1 MELFSHKL
9 GRLFKATDLLYTHL
23 YLYLYLKYLLMIHT
37 IDLKF
42 LGLSENIAAFL
53 IETSEGPVLVETGP
67 HSTLPNLREGIK
79 EAGFNIEDVKHVFL
93 SHIHLDHAGAAWWF
107 AQRGAKIY
115 VHPRGIRHLSS
126 PERLMES
133 ARRIYKDKM
142 DELWG
147 EMHPIDETQLVAV
160 DHEASFQIGDQRFQ
174 AWHTPGHASHHI
186 AWQRGKDL
194 FTGDV
199 AGVSIRGGIV
209 IPPCP
214 PPDIN
219 IEDWHKSTQ
228 LIRQLKI
235 DHLYLTHYGYLPN
248 STKHFDQLDKRL
260 NDWANWI
267 KPYFDKGSSQQEIT
281 PLFQAMVIGELAG
294 AGMDK
299 KGQAQYEAANPS
311 WMSVAGLMRYWKKKE
326 EV

>member
-1 MELFSHKL
+1 
-9 GRLFKATDLLYTHL
+9 
-23 YLYLYLKYLLMIHT
+23 MIHT

-42 LGLSENIAAFL
+42 QGLSENIAAFL

-67 HSTLPNLREGIK
+67 HSTLPNLKEGIK
-79 EAGFNIEDVKHVFL
+79 QAGFKIEDIKHVFL

-107 AQRGAKIY
+107 AQKGAKIY
-115 VHPRGIRHLSS
+115 VHPRGLRHLGA

-133 ARRIYKDKM
+133 ARRIYKDRM

-147 EMHPIDETQLVAV
+147 EMHPIAEAQLVSV
-160 DHEASFQIGDQRFQ
+160 EHEAIFQIGDQVFK

-186 AWQRGKDL
+186 AWQKDKDL

-199 AGVSIRGGIV
+199 AGVSIRGGLV

-219 IEDWHKSTQ
+219 IEDWHNSTQ
-228 LIRQLKI
+228 LIRNLSV
-235 DHLYLTHYGYLPN
+235 DSLYLTHFGYV
-248 STKHFDQLDKRL
+248 SYSESHFDQLDKRL
-260 NDWANWI
+260 SDWANWI
-267 KPYFDKGSSQQEIT
+267 KPYFKKGSSHQEIT
-281 PLFQAMVIGELAG
+281 PLFQAMVLKELEKS
-294 AGMDK
+294 GMDK

-311 WMSVAGLMRYWKKKE
+311 WMSVAGLLRYWKKKE
-326 EV
+326 A